1 MKSLDNPIHPSN
13 VLSEVAVLCEV
24 TVSATVYSVAYKA
37 AKNIPNPFFF
47 TPIFMDG
54 NRYGEFVDS
63 VGELPALYVAVS
75 LNF

>member
-1 MKSLDNPIHPSN
+1 MRSHCICYS
-13 VLSEVAVLCEV
+13 VQCS
-24 TVSATVYSVAYKA
+24 YSVAYKA

-47 TPIFMDG
+47 TLIFMDG